1 MPFVKDPISLLLE
14 CSEADLLRDTKS
26 AIKESTIVSNYNKIE
41 ELSESVVYTP
51 EMVTIVKIGNEYYT
65 EMNFLQPYMKSNGI
79 KSIAEALNDVAI
91 SNNLA
96 PKSVGLLIESKG
108 SVTDKIK
115 DAINSKNTKKKNA
128 ALDKTKKAEELV
140 DKLKDDGFNVKTKKD
155 EGCNP
160 SSKKEGKC

>member
-96 PKSVGLLIESKG
+96 PKSVGLLIESKE

-140 DKLKDDGFNVKTKKD
+140 DKLKGDGFKVKTKKD
-155 EGCNP
+155 EGCNS

>member
-26 AIKESTIVSNYNKIE
+26 AIKESTIVSSYNKIE

-79 KSIAEALNDVAI
+79 KSIAEALNDVAV

-96 PKSVGLLIESKG
+96 PKSVGLLIESKE

-115 DAINSKNTKKKNA
+115 DAIKSNNTKKKNA

-140 DKLKDDGFNVKTKKD
+140 DKLKGDGFKVKTKKD